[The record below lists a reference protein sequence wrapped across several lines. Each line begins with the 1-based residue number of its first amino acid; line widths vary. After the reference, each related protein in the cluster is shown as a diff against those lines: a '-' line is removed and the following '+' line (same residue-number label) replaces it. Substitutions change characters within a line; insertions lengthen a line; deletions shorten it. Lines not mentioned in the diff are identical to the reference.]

1 MTVYVDPPAW
11 PAHGTLFSH
20 LVSDSSL
27 AELHAF
33 AGRIGLSRRAF
44 DLDHYDVAAERYDDA
59 VTAGAVPV
67 GGRELARRLGASGL
81 RVPGRARRAAKAESL
96 LMRWDALLPG
106 AREVGVELVERW
118 HEPHRVYHGPEHLVH
133 ALDSLA
139 LLEGRPAGAPDAVS
153 SPPVRGRPAPSVTPS
168 VTQLALWFHD
178 AVHDGEARVDEERSA
193 ALVVEL
199 LGAHVDV
206 AVVDEVAR
214 LVLVTTDHSPA
225 PDDGAGAL
233 VSDADLAVLAA
244 APDRYAR
251 YVRQVRAEYAHVPD
265 DAFRTGRAAVLRSL
279 LDTRPLYRTVFARDR
294 WEAAA
299 RSNLTAELADL
310 A

>member
-20 LVSDSSL
+20 LVSDASL

-33 AGRIGLSRRAF
+33 ADIIGLSRRAF
-44 DLDHYDVAAERYDDA
+44 DLDHYDVAAERYDEA
-59 VTAGAVPV
+59 VAAGAVPV

-81 RVPGRARRAAKAESL
+81 RVPGRARKAAKAESL
-96 LMRWDALLPG
+96 LARWDALLPG
-106 AREVGVELVERW
+106 ARDVGVDLVERW

-133 ALDSLA
+133 ALESLA
-139 LLEGRPAGAPDAVS
+139 LLEGRPAGVPDAAT
-153 SPPVRGRPAPSVTPS
+153 SPPVRGRPAPSVT
-168 VTQLALWFHD
+168 QLAVWFHD

-193 ALVVEL
+193 ALAVESL
-199 LGAHVDV
+199 APHADA

-214 LVLVTTDHSPA
+214 LVLMTADHSPA
-225 PDDGAGAL
+225 LDDVAGGL
-233 VSDADLAVLAA
+233 VSDADLAILAA
-244 APDRYAR
+244 APERYAR

-265 DAFRTGRAAVLRSL
+265 GAFRAGRAAVLRSL
-279 LDTRPLYRTVFARDR
+279 LDAGPLYRTPFATER
-294 WEAAA
+294 WEARA
-299 RSNLTAELADL
+299 RANLAAELDAL